1 VRENPLTIIHHL
13 LTASDWEKAKSSGFY
28 HPTSLDDEGFIHA
41 AYASQT
47 LDVANI
53 LYSGQTDLVLLCID
67 PGKVTAKFQEDLV
80 EFPPGTQSLH
90 PHFYDPLN
98 TDSVVKVVD
107 FPLGADGQFAMPTD
121 ALL

>member
-1 VRENPLTIIHHL
+1 MTIIHHL
-13 LTASDWEKAKSSGFY
+13 LTASEWEQAQAAGSY

-53 LYSGQTDLVLLCID
+53 LYPDQTDLVLLCID
-67 PGKVTAKFQEDLV
+67 LSKVTAKFQEDLV
-80 EFPPGTQSLH
+80 EFPPGVQSLH
-90 PHFYDPLN
+90 PHFYEALN
-98 TDSVVKVVD
+98 IGSVVKVVD
-107 FPLGADGQFAMPTD
+107 FPLGADHRFSMPPD

>member
-1 VRENPLTIIHHL
+1 MTIIHHL
-13 LTASDWEKAKSSGFY
+13 LTASEWKIAKAAGSY
-28 HPTSLDDEGFIHA
+28 HPPSLDDEGFIHA

-53 LYSGQTDLVLLCID
+53 LYSGQSDLLLLCID
-67 PGKVTAKFQEDLV
+67 RGKVTSKFQEDLV

-90 PHFYDPLN
+90 PHFYEALN
-98 TDSVVKVVD
+98 IDSVIKVVD
-107 FPLGADGQFAMPTD
+107 FPLDTNGQFAMPSD

>member
-1 VRENPLTIIHHL
+1 MTIIHHL
-13 LTASDWEKAKSSGFY
+13 LTLSDWEKAKAAGSY
-28 HPTSLDDEGFIHA
+28 HPPSLDDEGFIHA

-53 LYSGQTDLVLLCID
+53 LYPGQTDLVLLCID
-67 PGKVTAKFQEDLV
+67 LDKVTAKFQEDLV

-90 PHFYDPLN
+90 PHFYEALN

-107 FPLGADGQFAMPTD
+107 FPVGADGQFMMPPD